1 MNIPQKSRRFFT
13 GGWTHWGEH
22 LIREHAHCFGDV
34 EIFFWRMGEG
44 WDSQNGLMGF
54 RFPNIFPLSWRRQ
67 INIDIGRTIQ
77 VSVKYLEIY
86 PD

>member
-34 EIFFWRMGEG
+34 EMNFGGKGGRMGCPK
-44 WDSQNGLMGF
+44 WVNDGLPSGK
-54 RFPNIFPLSWRRQ
+54 L
-67 INIDIGRTIQ
+67 T
-77 VSVKYLEIY
+77 
-86 PD
+86 